1 MKFISVIYSS
11 GGDSELTHTC
21 TNNLLMIFDPEEI
34 CLGPCAKFDFLM
46 IEFYEN
52 PFPNNFI
59 RNLRKFNK
67 NETSD
72 AEDICKKNSH

>member
-1 MKFISVIYSS
+1 
-11 GGDSELTHTC
+11 
-21 TNNLLMIFDPEEI
+21 MIFDPEEI

-72 AEDICKKNSH
+72 AEDICKKNSHYIAKTEFRIDNE